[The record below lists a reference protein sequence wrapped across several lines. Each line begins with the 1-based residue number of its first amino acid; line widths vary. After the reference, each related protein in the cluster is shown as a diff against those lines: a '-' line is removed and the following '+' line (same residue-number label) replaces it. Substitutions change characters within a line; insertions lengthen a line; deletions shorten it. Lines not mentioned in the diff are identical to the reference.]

1 MLISN
6 PLGHE
11 LFEPTFYRLLVFLGI
26 ALLILLFIE
35 RRNLREFGSNKL
47 FRRWRTWGIIAVIYV
62 GSVLGGSLFIMI
74 LIAALTFQGLREYCS
89 LVGLPQK
96 YRQLL
101 LIMGLVPAP
110 IAVIS
115 REAFFLLAPL
125 LMIIATLQPLLFKGI
140 AETVRQLAFAV
151 LGWAYIAWLLGH
163 AVLIHDYIE
172 GGDGIL
178 LALGVAIALSDVGAY
193 IVGKVIGRHQLSSR
207 LSPNKTIEGTLGN
220 FIGAFAGVFLMRYV
234 FPADTGYI
242 MLSMISLMV
251 AVGSIWGDLL
261 ESAIKREFGEKDA
274 GHWLPGFGGILDRID
289 SFIISIPMIYYLLW
303 IFNQ

>member
-6 PLGHE
+6 PLSHE
-11 LFEPTFYRLLVFLGI
+11 LFEPTVIRLVFFLAV

-35 RRNLREFGSNKL
+35 RHHLSEFGKNTL
-47 FRRWRTWGIIAVIYV
+47 FRRWRTWVIIAIVYV
-62 GSVLGGSLFIMI
+62 GGVLGGALFTML
-74 LIAALTFQGLREYCS
+74 LIAGLTFQGLREYCN

-125 LMIIATLQPLLFKGI
+125 FMIIATLQPLLFKGI
-140 AETVRQLAFAV
+140 AETIRQLAFAV

-163 AVLIHDYIE
+163 VVLIHSFIE

-178 LALGVAIALSDVGAY
+178 LALAVAIAFSDVGAY
-193 IVGKVIGRHQLSSR
+193 TVGKLIGRHQLSSR

-220 FIGAFAGVFLMRYV
+220 FIGAFAGVFLMRYA
-234 FPADTGYI
+234 FPADTGFL
-242 MLSMISLMV
+242 MLSFISVLI

-289 SFIISIPMIYYLLW
+289 SFIISIPIIYYLLW